1 MTKRPPFPS
10 VIDSSMIA
18 AFRSCPYKANLD
30 FFLHWKPKSQ
40 SVHLHAGA
48 AYAKALEVARTAYY
62 LGEYHSPQVTTGF
75 DDQGAQTLHVTWEI
89 DQRDPLDSAMAIEAG
104 LRAMIASYGSFTCPP
119 DSAKSLERMCGAYEY
134 YFTQYPLETD
144 RAVPVTLPSGR
155 RGIEFSFAEPIDET
169 HPETGDPLLYVG
181 RMDMICEFA
190 GGWFGEDDKTTSQL
204 GASWSKQWD
213 LRCFDAKTELLTA
226 AGWKTI
232 DKIVEG
238 EAVIQ
243 YSNGGLEYAPAADVH
258 RSHHEG
264 IMVAIENGRL
274 NQLVTPNHRILLNL
288 RRGGTKV
295 VEAGNLL
302 REDSRHKVPLAG
314 HLAGEKLPAAVQKYI
329 VALQADGSLRYSKGK
344 VDSGRGHREHT
355 PCPAAYFTF
364 SKHRKVDR
372 LISILEEIGVDFEH
386 HADGGIYVSGF
397 SDLQELAMN
406 LLDERK
412 CFKPDTFDLYD
423 ETFLDELEYWDGW
436 ASQYYTTSRQNAE
449 FVQTVAHTNGR
460 RASVQLKINHT
471 QSYVVCLS
479 NQITCEL
486 GAAAISD
493 YNWDDYVYCVS
504 VPSGFLLTRRGGAIS
519 VSGNSQFT
527 GYCWGAAKA
536 GFPLSGFLVRGVSI
550 LKTKYETQQAITYR
564 PQWMIDR
571 WYEQLMRDVK
581 RMKEMWAS
589 GAWDVS
595 LDHACAEYG
604 GCPYRQPCLS
614 QDPAPWLEGAFER
627 RKWDPVA
634 RTETLVLGD

>member
-30 FFLHWKPKSQ
+30 FFQHWKPKSQ

-213 LRCFDAKTELLTA
+213 LR
-226 AGWKTI
+226 
-232 DKIVEG
+232 
-238 EAVIQ
+238 
-243 YSNGGLEYAPAADVH
+243 
-258 RSHHEG
+258 
-264 IMVAIENGRL
+264 
-274 NQLVTPNHRILLNL
+274 
-288 RRGGTKV
+288 
-295 VEAGNLL
+295 
-302 REDSRHKVPLAG
+302 
-314 HLAGEKLPAAVQKYI
+314 
-329 VALQADGSLRYSKGK
+329 
-344 VDSGRGHREHT
+344 
-355 PCPAAYFTF
+355 
-364 SKHRKVDR
+364 
-372 LISILEEIGVDFEH
+372 
-386 HADGGIYVSGF
+386 
-397 SDLQELAMN
+397 
-406 LLDERK
+406 
-412 CFKPDTFDLYD
+412 
-423 ETFLDELEYWDGW
+423 
-436 ASQYYTTSRQNAE
+436 
-449 FVQTVAHTNGR
+449 
-460 RASVQLKINHT
+460 
-471 QSYVVCLS
+471 
-479 NQITCEL
+479 
-486 GAAAISD
+486 
-493 YNWDDYVYCVS
+493 
-504 VPSGFLLTRRGGAIS
+504 
-519 VSGNSQFT
+519 SQFT

-589 GAWDVS
+589 DIWDMS

-614 QDPAPWLEGAFER
+614 QDPAPWLEGSFER

-634 RTETLVLGD
+634 RTETLAVLP